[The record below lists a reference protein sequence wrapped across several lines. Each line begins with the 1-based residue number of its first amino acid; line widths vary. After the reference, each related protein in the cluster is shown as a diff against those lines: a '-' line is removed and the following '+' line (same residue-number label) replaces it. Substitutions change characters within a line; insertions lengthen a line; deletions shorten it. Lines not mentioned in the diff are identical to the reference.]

1 MCLQRIGEE
10 KEHVFMLN
18 NWVCKSD
25 VADGWKEIPV
35 QREDQRGEEKEDE
48 DKEENEKKTEKE
60 DTKENKGNL
69 DEHNEDNKEIE
80 KKPEEEKSSP
90 APALPGNQSI

>member
-1 MCLQRIGEE
+1 
-10 KEHVFMLN
+10 MLN
-18 NWVCKSD
+18 NWIRKSD

-35 QREDQRGEEKEDE
+35 QCEQQPGEEKKDEDE
-48 DKEENEKKTEKE
+48 DKDKEENEKKTKKE
-60 DTKENKGNL
+60 DTKKNKDNP
-69 DEHNEDNKEIE
+69 DEYNEDNKDIE